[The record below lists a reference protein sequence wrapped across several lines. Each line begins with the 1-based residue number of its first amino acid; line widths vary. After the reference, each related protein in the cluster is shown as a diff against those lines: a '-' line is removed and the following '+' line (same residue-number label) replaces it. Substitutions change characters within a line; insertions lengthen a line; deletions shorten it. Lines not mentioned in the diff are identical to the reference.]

1 MIMHFVPFRERLL
14 LTSTIFPQA
23 KIVGLDVTKEQRL
36 KGAKNSIKS
45 HTQRHTFPLPICS
58 VLTWLISSSS
68 EFNSFVHAS
77 HLQIRISSSSSSS
90 SSNSVSVCE
99 ADLILLDVAVVDGLR
114 NMGGAAA
121 LAVPVVVEAGVVAAM
136 VAEDEIATAHSSSVT
151 RLGY

>member
-1 MIMHFVPFRERLL
+1 M
-14 LTSTIFPQA
+14 
-23 KIVGLDVTKEQRL
+23 
-36 KGAKNSIKS
+36 
-45 HTQRHTFPLPICS
+45 
-58 VLTWLISSSS
+58 
-68 EFNSFVHAS
+68 
-77 HLQIRISSSSSSS
+77 
-90 SSNSVSVCE
+90 CE